1 MQASWDEQ
9 QLWQGERPS
18 HFTLRRWQASQARLT
33 KVEVDLVDIGAGVF
47 DKNGEDDGDD
57 KEVEQVVSVEEN
69 IGAIVVVVVGG
80 SREEAAGRQW

>member
-1 MQASWDEQ
+1 M
-9 QLWQGERPS
+9 
-18 HFTLRRWQASQARLT
+18 
-33 KVEVDLVDIGAGVF
+33 DIGAGVF